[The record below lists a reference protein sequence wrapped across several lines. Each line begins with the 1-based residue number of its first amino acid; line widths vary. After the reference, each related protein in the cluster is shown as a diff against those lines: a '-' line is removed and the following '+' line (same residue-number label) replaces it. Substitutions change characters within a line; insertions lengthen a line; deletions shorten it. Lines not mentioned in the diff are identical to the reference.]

1 MEVPQLPGFPG
12 VVFRCKSRWQPFNC
26 INQGYDY
33 PCANESTL
41 EAVCG
46 KAVVRCCADEG
57 CRRRAAEMARLWNSR
72 S

>member
-1 MEVPQLPGFPG
+1 MAVPQLPDFPD
-12 VVFRCKSRWQPFNC
+12 VVFRHKSPWQKHDC
-26 INQGYDY
+26 INKSYEY
-33 PCANESTL
+33 CCNNESSL